1 MNFNE
6 LQRILAEVD
15 RREPRPDA
23 LREHPRI
30 HLISYRNHYD
40 FETWV

>member
-23 LREHPRI
+23 LRKHPRI
-30 HLISYRNHYD
+30 HLILDQNN
-40 FETWV
+40 F